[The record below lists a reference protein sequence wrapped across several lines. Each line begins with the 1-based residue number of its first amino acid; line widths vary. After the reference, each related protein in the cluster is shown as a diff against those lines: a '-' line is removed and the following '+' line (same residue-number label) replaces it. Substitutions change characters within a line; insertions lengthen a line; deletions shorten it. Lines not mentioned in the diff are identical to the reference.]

1 MASSHAAATHAATHA
16 ATPAATPAATAVAAA
31 RHAGL
36 DLLRAA
42 TTLLVV
48 FHHAAI
54 TYGAQGG
61 WFYRELAPGDAW
73 SSRLL
78 SFFCALNQAWFMG
91 LFFLLAGYFTP
102 PALARRGVLRFLA
115 ARALRL
121 GLPWLLFVLLLGP
134 LTVALART
142 ARGDGLFD
150 TLRWLAGH
158 RVFEPGPLWFA
169 QALMLA
175 ALGAALWH
183 LLVSGQPPR
192 DRLAAAFPSQ
202 QVLAAAALGTGLVAF
217 GLRLLWPVGVSV
229 AGMQWGYF
237 ASYALL
243 FVAGWAAAAPDWLQQ
258 PPADRVRRWR
268 RVARWAVPVLP
279 VVALSAGWLPGL
291 QGRVEGGWSLLALVY
306 ALWEPLVAWGVLL
319 GLLARVQRLSAD
331 IGPVW
336 LALSRRA
343 FAIYVIHPPV
353 LVAVALAWATVPAPA
368 LLKFALTGT
377 LACVLCYSLAGAL
390 LRLPGVARVL

>member
-1 MASSHAAATHAATHA
+1 MASSPAAATHT
-16 ATPAATPAATAVAAA
+16 ATAVALT

-42 TTLLVV
+42 ATLLVV

-102 PALARRGVLRFLA
+102 PALARKGALRFLA

-134 LTVALART
+134 LTMALART
-142 ARGDGLFD
+142 ARGDSPLD

-158 RVFEPGPLWFA
+158 PVFEPGPLWFA

-183 LLVSGQPPR
+183 LL
-192 DRLAAAFPSQ
+192 
-202 QVLAAAALGTGLVAF
+202 
-217 GLRLLWPVGVSV
+217 
-229 AGMQWGYF
+229 
-237 ASYALL
+237 
-243 FVAGWAAAAPDWLQQ
+243 
-258 PPADRVRRWR
+258 
-268 RVARWAVPVLP
+268 
-279 VVALSAGWLPGL
+279 
-291 QGRVEGGWSLLALVY
+291 
-306 ALWEPLVAWGVLL
+306 
-319 GLLARVQRLSAD
+319 ARVQRLSAD

-336 LALSRRA
+336 QALSRRA
-343 FAIYVIHPPV
+343 FAIYVIHPSV
-353 LVAVALAWATVPAPA
+353 LVAEALAWATVPAPA
-368 LLKFALTGT
+368 LLKFVLTGT
-377 LACVLCYSLAGAL
+377 LACALCYGLASAL